1 MKRVAVVTGGTR
13 GIGYAVCEAL
23 AQHGVCVVQ
32 TGRVRH
38 DGVTLA
44 AEMSKR
50 LAAEVVWHP
59 LDVTVSEDVVRLRV
73 YLLERFGRV
82 DILINN
88 AGVHVDRGQ
97 KIEESSIDGF
107 VRTID
112 TNLLGSYLLIRELL
126 PLMRLANY
134 GRIVNVTSGMG
145 RMTEMRDGSVAYRV
159 SKAGLNALTIV
170 AAAETAGTNI
180 KVNCVRPGR
189 VKTGMGSQY
198 STLTAQEAAAAIV
211 PLALLDDEG
220 PSGQL
225 FSEGVVVSF

>member
-1 MKRVAVVTGGTR
+1 MKRVAVVTGCKS
-13 GIGYAVCEAL
+13 GIGYAVCEEL
-23 AQHGVCVVQ
+23 ARRGVRVVQ
-32 TGRVRH
+32 TGRALC
-38 DGVTLA
+38 DGALLA
-44 AEMSKR
+44 AEMSRR

-59 LDVTVSEDVVRLRV
+59 LDVTISGDVERLRA
-73 YLLERFGRV
+73 YLVERFGRV

-88 AGVHVDRGQ
+88 AGVHIDRGQ

-107 VRTID
+107 VRTIE

-145 RMTEMRDGSVAYRV
+145 RMTEMRAGSVAYRA
-159 SKAGLNALTIV
+159 SKAALNALTIV

-180 KVNCVRPGR
+180 KINCVRPGR
-189 VKTGMGSQY
+189 VKTDMGSQY

-211 PLALLDDEG
+211 PLALLDDDG

-225 FSEGVVVSF
+225 FSEGVAVSY